1 MASEKWHFRVQSAV
15 IIDSHIHLFQN
26 RVLSDRS
33 EFLHKDKAF
42 CALYSPR
49 KSRLASRSQII
60 DYMDKFSISKA
71 VVFGFPWQDP
81 ELFRENND
89 AVLEFASRK
98 PERIIPFATLGLD
111 NADAACVEVERS
123 LKSGFRGI
131 GELSMYENGW
141 DKASI
146 GTLNDC
152 VRIASSY
159 RVPVMLHVNEPVGHN
174 YPGKVFV
181 DFNELLA
188 TIGNFPDV
196 DFILAHL
203 GGGIFFYSLMPEIA
217 AILKNTYVDT
227 AATPYI
233 YDSRIF
239 DISVNLM
246 WEDRVLFGSDYPL
259 LGLERYLRE
268 FEKSSMT
275 DAQKNKILGQNAMGL
290 LKLTSGE

>member
-1 MASEKWHFRVQSAV
+1 
-15 IIDSHIHLFQN
+15 
-26 RVLSDRS
+26 
-33 EFLHKDKAF
+33 
-42 CALYSPR
+42 
-49 KSRLASRSQII
+49 
-60 DYMDKFSISKA
+60 MDKFSISKA
-71 VVFGFPWQDP
+71 VVFGFPWQDQ

-188 TIGNFPDV
+188 TIGKFPDV